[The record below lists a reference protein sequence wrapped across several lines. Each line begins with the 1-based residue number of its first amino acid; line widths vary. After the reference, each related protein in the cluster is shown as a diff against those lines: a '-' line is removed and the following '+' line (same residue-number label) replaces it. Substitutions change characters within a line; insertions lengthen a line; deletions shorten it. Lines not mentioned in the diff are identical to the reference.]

1 MQTHLTEEHIRKLRE
16 TLQGHPLEVILT
28 LALVT
33 GMRRDELLHLQ
44 WQDIDLE
51 KGELRVLNSKTQ
63 SGRQLIRVSQEL
75 TEMLKQHRT
84 RRVQARLQADTAE
97 PPLDLVFPD
106 TAGGFLTPAHLLKGW
121 YEILEQAELPLIR
134 FHDLRHVHRRTLREQ
149 VRTASKDPEDTE
161 TGLP

>member
-1 MQTHLTEEHIRKLRE
+1 MDSPPSRSMEHGASSRGSCKRGSSSTANTCEDTLCSMHLHKDISNQKGKESCKHIRKLRE

-84 RRVQARLQADTAE
+84 
-97 PPLDLVFPD
+97 
-106 TAGGFLTPAHLLKGW
+106 
-121 YEILEQAELPLIR
+121 
-134 FHDLRHVHRRTLREQ
+134 
-149 VRTASKDPEDTE
+149 
-161 TGLP
+161 